1 MYHFKMTREKLKQL
15 LTKYYSVAG
24 VNMILRGERKPSY
37 EVMYQLNESEK
48 IPFTIW
54 KDITTFI
61 SNDMKKDPKESSPET
76 FKKVS

>member
-1 MYHFKMTREKLKQL
+1 MYHSNMTREKLKQL

-37 EVMYQLNESEK
+37 EIMYQLNKSDNV
-48 IPFTIW
+48 PFTAW

-61 SNDMKKDPKESSPET
+61 TNDTQSVQASQEE
-76 FKKVS
+76 